1 MVKKNGWTLLEV
13 VVTLAVSSIF
23 FAMVFS
29 IISSLIINYKATEKL
44 NKADTEMSLLM
55 QIFQTTI
62 DQSNSDGLSIK
73 LNKDNKTVTVVVDSS
88 DQTIIQIVK
97 DDNKITEVN
106 YRINLANEIQSFKL
120 NYIKEIEFNKYNGKL
135 LQMKITDENNRIR
148 QVVAMVVKGE
158 NELEE

>member
-29 IISSLIINYKATEKL
+29 IISSLIINYKTTEKL

-62 DQSNSDGLSIK
+62 DQYNSDGLSIK
-73 LNKDNKTVTVVVDSS
+73 LNKDNKTVTVVVASS
-88 DQTIIQIVK
+88 EKIIQIVK

>member
-62 DQSNSDGLSIK
+62 DQYNSDGLSIK
-73 LNKDNKTVTVVVDSS
+73 LNKDNKTETVVVDSS

-106 YRINLANEIQSFKL
+106 YRTNLANEIQSFKL

-148 QVVAMVVKGE
+148 QVVAMVVNGE